1 MPYDQITT
9 ELTKFS
15 DVFMGRIEAIEGE
28 IVSMKDGA
36 TAARHHRGKSG
47 QSLGDQ
53 FVSAFEAERSLFAK
67 TGKISLE
74 LKASTDPITTAN
86 ARNLASG
93 GVGVMGL
100 GVLGIQNAFV
110 PRPSQGVS
118 AVEYSRLTSVTG
130 AAGVQAGDGAA
141 KPSVRPDF
149 TLINQS
155 ALTIAGWSTL
165 SKQALGDSAELKYA
179 VEVTLAR
186 SIAAAMDDALIKGTT
201 TPAWAGLKPLA
212 IARPPSLIYGCMVD
226 AISEGVS
233 SMQIAG
239 FNPDVVS
246 MHPSEWLAII
256 SATGLTNDHYLIP
269 DGFLNEQGM
278 VLRGLRVILSASLAV
293 GEALVL
299 DSAHTEIQLVDGLK
313 IEVGTQNDQFVKNL
327 VTVLG
332 EMRIIP
338 VFRTVGSA
346 VIVNPKV

>member
-1 MPYDQITT
+1 
-9 ELTKFS
+9 
-15 DVFMGRIEAIEGE
+15 
-28 IVSMKDGA
+28 
-36 TAARHHRGKSG
+36 
-47 QSLGDQ
+47 
-53 FVSAFEAERSLFAK
+53 
-67 TGKISLE
+67 
-74 LKASTDPITTAN
+74 
-86 ARNLASG
+86 
-93 GVGVMGL
+93 
-100 GVLGIQNAFV
+100 
-110 PRPSQGVS
+110 
-118 AVEYSRLTSVTG
+118 
-130 AAGVQAGDGAA
+130 
-141 KPSVRPDF
+141 
-149 TLINQS
+149 
-155 ALTIAGWSTL
+155 
-165 SKQALGDSAELKYA
+165 
-179 VEVTLAR
+179 
-186 SIAAAMDDALIKGTT
+186 MDDALIKGTT

>member
-246 MHPSEWLAII
+246 
-256 SATGLTNDHYLIP
+256 
-269 DGFLNEQGM
+269 
-278 VLRGLRVILSASLAV
+278 GLRVILSASLAV